1 MGKHKNFSAG
11 YFRAMRAMLIGVSG
25 GAIVGALVSKRRGMG
40 ALVGA
45 GLGLL
50 GAYGYGVA
58 TRPTPQKD
66 KSNK

>member
-11 YFRAMRAMLIGVSG
+11 YFRGMEAMLIGVSG
-25 GAIVGALVSKRRGMG
+25 GAVIGVLVSKRRGMG

-58 TRPTPQKD
+58 TRPTLQKD
-66 KSNK
+66 KLNR